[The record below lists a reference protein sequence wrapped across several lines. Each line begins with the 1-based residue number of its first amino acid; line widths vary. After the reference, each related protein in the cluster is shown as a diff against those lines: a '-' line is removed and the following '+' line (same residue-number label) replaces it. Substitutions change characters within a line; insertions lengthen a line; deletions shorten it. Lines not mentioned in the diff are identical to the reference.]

1 VTTKGLTLTP
11 TLRLSDNLAATKRDG
26 PVTLSAPRSLI
37 VLTPAE
43 IGALHRWAN
52 DAAYL
57 QRFPSLPCPDPDAE
71 LNFTE

>member
-1 VTTKGLTLTP
+1 LSP

-26 PVTLSAPRSLI
+26 AVTLSAPRCLI

-43 IGALHRWAN
+43 IGALYRWAN
-52 DAAYL
+52 DAAHL

-71 LNFTE
+71 PNWIE